1 MRAGRWPQASPPNH
15 PNGFG
20 HNFPPSAPHERIVDL
35 LCAPHW
41 VGTTT
46 TPHSTAGLP
55 TYHPTS
61 LPPHSLTSLL
71 SLYSEL
77 FWLYGSSSLDSSD
90 SCVCVCVCDESGQID
105 FEEFVRSLNS
115 LVGSFDQQLEFLF
128 SLVSSIR
135 LVHMFDH
142 SSPARPR
149 P

>member
-1 MRAGRWPQASPPNH
+1 MTCESIGGT
-15 PNGFG
+15 GFS
-20 HNFPPSAPHERIVDL
+20 FPPASQNRVFDL
-35 LCAPHW
+35 
-41 VGTTT
+41 
-46 TPHSTAGLP
+46 
-55 TYHPTS
+55 
-61 LPPHSLTSLL
+61 
-71 SLYSEL
+71 
-77 FWLYGSSSLDSSD
+77 
-90 SCVCVCVCDESGQID
+90 DESGEID